1 MTPQKETQ
9 QQFLNVFGLILLSTL
24 FISIFSNVGVY
35 IEDQLFAGGKFGAGA
50 VIGTVPVGQLSRTE
64 AKEKLDQS
72 IGQWQKQAKVILDYQ
87 GQEIPLKASI
97 FEFDEEKSV
106 SQATADGSSPLLV
119 SVKEQVLQDEMKS
132 ALSVVPASLNWSLLE
147 KDVVAK
153 VSSLSRS
160 IRVHIDGFVKLS
172 SEEKIVAEAD
182 LSLPFDMPVLQ
193 EWTKK
198 LNEVEIKAGD
208 QFSLLST
215 MSAKGLTPLESNDL
229 QFLASTIYSASLQ
242 TNMAILERHISQTK
256 PAFIPLGF
264 EAEVI
269 PSKWDLVLQNPG
281 ETSYTLNFICQ
292 SNKMRVLIKGVPFRD
307 TYSVLLADQKEYSPR
322 TIIQWNTNLSPGEQV
337 EKKVGQPGQ
346 SIKVYRVIKE
356 PKGKTQKVLM
366 AEDFYFPQFRIVEA
380 SPTPA
385 PSESDSSTTEMPSTP
400 TRADSPEP
408 IQNPV
413 VNDHPVNSTPSKQPS
428 VPVHVIGRP
437 I

>member
-9 QQFLNVFGLILLSTL
+9 RQFLNVFSLILLSTL
-24 FISIFSNVGVY
+24 FISIFSSVGVY
-35 IEDQLFAGGKFGAGA
+35 IEDQLFTGGKFGAGA

-64 AKEKLDQS
+64 AKEKLDQY

-87 GQEIPLKASI
+87 GQEIPLKPSI

-106 SQATADGSSPLLV
+106 SQAAADGSSPLLV
-119 SVKEQVLQDEMKS
+119 SVNEQALQEEMKS
-132 ALSVVPASLNWSLLE
+132 ALSVVPASLNWSQLE

-153 VSSLSRS
+153 VSSLSRV
-160 IRVHIDGFVKLS
+160 IRVHVDGFVKLP

-198 LNEVEIKAGD
+198 LNEVEIKAGG

-215 MSAKGLTPLESNDL
+215 MNAKGLTPLESNDL

-242 TNMAILERHISQTK
+242 TNMAILERHISQIK
-256 PAFIPLGF
+256 PVYIPLGY
-264 EAEVI
+264 EAEII
-269 PSKWDLVLQNPG
+269 PGKWDLVLQNPS
-281 ETSYTLNFICQ
+281 ETAYILDFIYQ
-292 SNKMRVLIKGVPFRD
+292 SNKIRVLIKGFPSND
-307 TYSVLLADQKEYSPR
+307 TISVVLADQKEYSPR

-356 PKGKTQKVLM
+356 PKGKTRKVLM

-385 PSESDSSTTEMPSTP
+385 PSERNSSTSEMPSTP
-400 TRADSPEP
+400 TRGDSQDP